1 MGYTVPRSML
11 NSYRFTI
18 VFFAIFKSLGAMLS
32 GPIDFFSW
40 LTFSRT
46 ESCDIFV
53 VVVGI
58 VVFQE
63 YIHRR
68 QVFGRFL
75 IKLFPI
81 VSKNVFIL
89 QDFSPSSS
97 IKVPSSLCKSPIFL
111 RTVGF
116 VALLSK
122 FQYALVVLTS

>member
-18 VFFAIFKSLGAMLS
+18 VFLAIFESLGAMLS

-46 ESCDIFV
+46 ESRDIFV

-68 QVFGRFL
+68 QSL
-75 IKLFPI
+75 E
-81 VSKNVFIL
+81 
-89 QDFSPSSS
+89 DF
-97 IKVPSSLCKSPIFL
+97 
-111 RTVGF
+111 
-116 VALLSK
+116 
-122 FQYALVVLTS
+122 